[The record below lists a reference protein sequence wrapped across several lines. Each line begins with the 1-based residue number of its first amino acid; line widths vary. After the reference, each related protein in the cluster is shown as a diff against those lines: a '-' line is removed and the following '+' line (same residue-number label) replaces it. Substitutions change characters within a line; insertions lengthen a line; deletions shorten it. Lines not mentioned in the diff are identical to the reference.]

1 MASDA
6 PCASSL
12 PKAAGLASGTLMRG
26 KVDTAGPNS
35 KLCIGFYS
43 PALPDS
49 GVPNG
54 IVTYTRLM
62 RDALRSIGHS
72 VVVVTDNTIEGVDGV
87 IRELPRLHGPVA
99 RLREILEARHGEDGC
114 YPMARVQILR
124 AFHAARRA
132 GVQIFEMEESFGWA
146 GRLVGRGV
154 PIVERLHG
162 PHALGREPIE
172 SPEER
177 KLGDLREVA
186 EIAAMKKVQAVTC
199 PSGTLLREMVCRYA
213 LEPPVSAVI
222 PNPIVAVPEQM
233 TWNYRKAQPDQIL
246 CVGRIDLRKGADIVM
261 RAFALA
267 LEQRPTLSLVI
278 AGPDSGLR
286 QEDGTTVHFE
296 EFVSR
301 ELPEQAR
308 ARIQFLG
315 PQHPARLAELRLRSA
330 ICVVA
335 SRFENFAYSIA
346 EAMACGM
353 PVLASDSYG
362 NSEMIRDRIDGRIVP
377 VADIAATAAAIVSM
391 LSDADKLA
399 AMGRSA
405 QSRAAKW
412 LAPGQIAQQSAGIY
426 RQAMA
431 LSTR

>member
-1 MASDA
+1 MQAKPDASDVLHSTE
-6 PCASSL
+6 PS
-12 PKAAGLASGTLMRG
+12 
-26 KVDTAGPNS
+26 S
-35 KLCIGFYS
+35 KLCVGFYS

-72 VVVVTDNTIEGVDGV
+72 VVVVTDHTIEGVDGV
-87 IRELPRLHGPVA
+87 IRELPRLQGPIA
-99 RLREILEARHGEDGC
+99 RLREILEAGHGGDGC
-114 YPMARVQILR
+114 YPMARLQILH

-172 SPEER
+172 SAHER

-186 EIAAMKKVQAVTC
+186 EIASMKKVQAVTC
-199 PSGTLLREMVCRYA
+199 PSDNLLREMMRLYA

-222 PNPIVAVPEQM
+222 PNPIVALPEESA
-233 TWNYRKAQPDQIL
+233 WNYRNAQPDQIL

-261 RAFALA
+261 RAFAAA
-267 LEQRPTLSLVI
+267 LEQRPTLSLI
-278 AGPDSGLR
+278 MAGPDFGIK
-286 QEDGTTVHFE
+286 QEDGATFQFEHFA
-296 EFVSR
+296 SK
-301 ELPEQAR
+301 ELSEHAR

-315 PQHPARLAELRLRSA
+315 PQPIERLAELRLQSTMS
-330 ICVVA
+330 IVG

-362 NSEMIRDRIDGRIVP
+362 NSEMIRDGIDGRIVP
-377 VADIAATAAAIVSM
+377 VADVAATAAAMVSM
-391 LSDADKLA
+391 LSGADKLA

-405 QSRAAKW
+405 RSRAVEW
-412 LAPGQIAQQSAGIY
+412 LAPERVARETVAIY
-426 RQAMA
+426 RQTIERTAH
-431 LSTR
+431 